1 MSHLASVSARG
12 CFISSG
18 FPRSGRRHSPRKTG
32 KKIRTGV
39 SIKKLKKL
47 FSKKRTRVVFQDE
60 VHFTVEATITRQW
73 FPKGS
78 CPKVKSY
85 PGRKSVAYRGFVT
98 YGSGE
103 LFVAKPSW
111 FNYET
116 TIASIREFISAANLK
131 RGEKIFLVMDNAP
144 WHKKAKR
151 LIENKREYDDIR
163 RKVTI
168 VSLPPYSPDLNPIEQ
183 VWRVAP
189 REKTHNRYW
198 KNLDVLTT
206 TLDDWFSTFTQPNKK
221 LASLCSFA
229 W

>member
-1 MSHLASVSARG
+1 MELLV
-12 CFISSG
+12 
-18 FPRSGRRHSPRKTG
+18 
-32 KKIRTGV
+32 
-39 SIKKLKKL
+39 KKLKKL

-144 WHKKAKR
+144 WHKKAIR
-151 LIENKREYDDIR
+151 LIWTEQLEEYADIR
-163 RKVTI
+163 EKMDYL
-168 VSLPPYSPDLNPIEQ
+168 SLPPYSPDLNPIEQ
-183 VWRVAP
+183 VWRKTR
-189 REKTHNRYW
+189 REKTHNRFFSAIS
-198 KNLDVLTT
+198 KLINV
-206 TLDDWFSTFTQPNKK
+206 LDDYFAQFFMPNDQLK
-221 LASLCSFA
+221 SLCSFSCFA
-229 W
+229 